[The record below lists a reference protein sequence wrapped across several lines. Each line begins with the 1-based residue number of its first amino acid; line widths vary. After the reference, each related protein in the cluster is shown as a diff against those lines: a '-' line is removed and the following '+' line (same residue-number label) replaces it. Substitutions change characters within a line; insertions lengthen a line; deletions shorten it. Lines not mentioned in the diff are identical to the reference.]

1 LNYFAF
7 NLFLFGGK
15 FQQLLRVEDFI
26 MTQNFNI
33 DINPETTIGDA
44 YLRTPLN
51 ELMKT
56 NFL

>member
-51 ELMKT
+51 ELM
-56 NFL
+56 